1 MGRYSGRSNTSCRK
15 MDFKLGFKLILVGAL
30 FLYTH
35 YFFMIS
41 VQYEMK
47 LWKWEPLYTK

>member
-15 MDFKLGFKLILVGAL
+15 KDFKLILVGAL

-47 LWKWEPLYTK
+47 LWK